1 MSSSGSASFVRRL
14 LVTTCA
20 ATRTTGLAA
29 RFTGTAPFLP
39 ALFVLRYSN
48 MGGLDPAVVAT
59 HLARCR
65 TFGDRGW
72 TTYWHRL
79 AAEQLTVAE
88 SALGRVAG
96 TDLSGRLVSAA
107 TSGEVVLPDVAL
119 GTLED
124 AAVLMADHG
133 PQPTPDDVSRVVGT
147 GRPEVLDAFTALD
160 AWVKALTLEQVA
172 AFPGHTPGRMRAYWR
187 SRRLFDALV
196 PVVTPRLGVD
206 VRPVDVPVDGDV
218 VRGYLVTPRD
228 GGPRPVV
235 LVTNGLEGTV
245 QELLLPLLRY
255 RESGLAT
262 FVMEMPGSY
271 AYGQP
276 MSPASEDV
284 YGAVVD
290 HLVRDPRV
298 EGTRLGVVGVSF
310 GGYWAAR
317 LAVAE
322 PRLTCA
328 VACGAPTNRTFLPG
342 NAIGLPQVILEAL
355 KAVTGSRALLT
366 MSHRLRT
373 LSLRRRYRDVRV
385 PLLVVNG
392 DHDTLLST
400 QDSIDLAEQAPGA
413 SLLLYPDDDH
423 CAMGHYRDW
432 LDASQQWLVRHLAPP
447 VDAPAP
453 AGGD

>member
-1 MSSSGSASFVRRL
+1 MRHRVG
-14 LVTTCA
+14 
-20 ATRTTGLAA
+20 A
-29 RFTGTAPFLP
+29 RG
-39 ALFVLRYSN
+39 
-48 MGGLDPAVVAT
+48 
-59 HLARCR
+59 
-65 TFGDRGW
+65 
-72 TTYWHRL
+72 
-79 AAEQLTVAE
+79 
-88 SALGRVAG
+88 
-96 TDLSGRLVSAA
+96 
-107 TSGEVVLPDVAL
+107 
-119 GTLED
+119 
-124 AAVLMADHG
+124 
-133 PQPTPDDVSRVVGT
+133 
-147 GRPEVLDAFTALD
+147 PEVLDASTALD
-160 AWVKALTLEQVA
+160 AWVKAVTLEQVA

-196 PVVTPRLGVD
+196 PVVTPHLGVD
-206 VRPVDVPVDGDV
+206 VRPLDVPVDGDV
-218 VRGYLVTPRD
+218 VRGYLVTPTD

-255 RESGLAT
+255 RHSGLAT

-284 YGAVVD
+284 YRAVVD

-298 EGTRLGVVGVSF
+298 DGSRLGVVGVSF

-317 LAVAE
+317 LAAAE

-328 VACGAPTNRTFLPG
+328 VACGAPTHRTFLPG
-342 NAIGLPQVILEAL
+342 NAVGLPQVILEAL

-366 MSHRLRT
+366 MSHRLRA
-373 LSLRRRYRDVRV
+373 LSLRRRYGDARV

-400 QDSIDLAEQAPGA
+400 QDSVDLAAQAPGA
-413 SLLLYPDDDH
+413 TLLLYPDDDH

-432 LDASQQWLVRHLAPP
+432 LDASQQWLVRHLAPSD
-447 VDAPAP
+447 DAPVPVVA
-453 AGGD
+453 D